1 MAGCRN
7 IAENL
12 AGSSV
17 GTIQIDPEYVVEQN
31 PDIIIKLLGW
41 DSAGGYGADD
51 PAPLR
56 DTIDEIMNRP
66 ELQHVNAV
74 QNGEVYGVT
83 LDINYH
89 PSMIVSAAYFAKW
102 FHPDIFKDLDPRAI
116 HQEYLDTF
124 HEILNWN
131 AFEQGVFV
139 YPPLEE

>member
-1 MAGCRN
+1 M
-7 IAENL
+7 
-12 AGSSV
+12 S
-17 GTIQIDPEYVVEQN
+17 
-31 PDIIIKLLGW
+31 
-41 DSAGGYGADD
+41 
-51 PAPLR
+51 
-56 DTIDEIMNRP
+56 
-66 ELQHVNAV
+66 AV

-89 PSMIVSAAYFAKW
+89 PSMIVSTTYFAKW

-124 HEILNWN
+124 HETLNWN